1 MEMTGAPEFQ
11 FYSPEDLE
19 LLYGVFESIYA
30 MLDINKLIDEQ
41 SRGILR
47 LHLAKVLL
55 TAFSTGITDPPSLMC
70 SAIKVI
76 RPNLDRKNPLSSH
89 F

>member
-55 TAFSTGITDPPSLMC
+55 TAFSTGVTHPQSLMFG
-70 SAIKVI
+70 AIKAI
-76 RPNLDRKNPLSSH
+76 TPNPGRKNPLSSH